1 MYNAVTRWHHEQVAY
16 LLEQMSQIK
25 EGDATLLDNSMI
37 VYGSSLG
44 DGHEHSADNLPVLFA
59 GGANLNI
66 KTGRYLNYSR
76 DTDLNRYYLS
86 MLHRMGIE
94 IDRFGSADDELPDL
108 T

>member
-1 MYNAVTRWHHEQVAY
+1 MIIQD
-16 LLEQMSQIK
+16 QMRGIK

-59 GGANLNI
+59 GGSNLNI
-66 KTGRYLNYSR
+66 KTGRYLDYSKN
-76 DTDLNRYYLS
+76 TDLNGYYLS
-86 MLHRMGIE
+86 MLHRMGVNV
-94 IDRFGSADDELPDL
+94 DHFGTADDELPGL